1 MSEKIDTNKS
11 VETMSMNDDKNTPSS
26 STKEPSIPLNAKEEA
41 TEFVKTALIAV
52 FLALLIRTFIFEPFS
67 IPSGSMKPTLLVGD
81 YLFVNK
87 PAYGYSRNSF
97 PFGLAPLQGR
107 VWEGEP
113 KRGDVVVF
121 KLPTN
126 TYVDYIKRVIGMPG
140 DTVQVMRGRLYING
154 ELVHREAIGH
164 KQVSNVEGHEYNVI
178 EYLETLP
185 GGATHS
191 IYEESDMKSLDNTPL
206 YTVPEGHYFM
216 MGDNRDHSQDS
227 RVRHAVGFVPFENFV
242 GRADFIFHSTNGHA
256 RIYEFWKWPWTV
268 RYDRLFNDIDPVR
281 LTRETTPAQPKKI
294 GK

>member
-87 PAYGYSRNSF
+87 PAYGYSRYSF

-281 LTRETTPAQPKKI
+281 LTRETTPAQPEKI

>member
-87 PAYGYSRNSF
+87 PAYGYSRYSF

>member
-1 MSEKIDTNKS
+1 
-11 VETMSMNDDKNTPSS
+11 MSMNDDKNTPSS

-87 PAYGYSRNSF
+87 PAYGYSRYSF

-281 LTRETTPAQPKKI
+281 LTRETTPAQPEKI

>member
-87 PAYGYSRNSF
+87 PAYGYSRYSF

-281 LTRETTPAQPKKI
+281 LTLETTPAQPEKI